1 MKLVF
6 ILYSCFCHRMPL
18 VIIIHKPT
26 NSIDS
31 DAHKYTESM
40 VDFILLYDKCLVRN
54 SGIYLR
60 EENEVSQFCIMS
72 TDELKHK
79 KLCHRIINENVTV
92 I

>member
-1 MKLVF
+1 
-6 ILYSCFCHRMPL
+6 
-18 VIIIHKPT
+18 
-26 NSIDS
+26 
-31 DAHKYTESM
+31 M